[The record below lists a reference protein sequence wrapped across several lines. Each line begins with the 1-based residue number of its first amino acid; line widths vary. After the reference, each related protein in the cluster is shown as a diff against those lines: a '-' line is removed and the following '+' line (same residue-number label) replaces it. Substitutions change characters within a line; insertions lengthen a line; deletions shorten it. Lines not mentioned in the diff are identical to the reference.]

1 MCVSVLDRLATAA
14 GVYWGEGTGPQDFV
28 ARVVIGADADGSLTL
43 EYEAWAGGQGLLH
56 VEAARIGAS
65 DDRVTLVSTSDGG
78 DDVMVF
84 REGEP
89 GVFGSTGPER
99 VGLVIT
105 VEDDAL
111 TFGWWWPDDGG
122 GLRERS
128 RATVHPMRPSIA
140 APPLPG
146 APQAPRA
153 RVPWPGV
160 VLLCGPGAG
169 VVAQRLAQRLAHV
182 AVVRTDLFDKAV
194 VGTAGEPSDPALR
207 NSIATAVIRG
217 YAGAGH
223 PVIVHGSMPRA
234 DHELLVGDLAAVGV
248 GPVRLVDLG
257 EGADYGELAR
267 KLIEQ

>member
-1 MCVSVLDRLATAA
+1 MSVLDLLATAT
-14 GVYWGEGTGPQDFV
+14 GVYWGKGAGPQDFV
-28 ARVVIGADADGSLTL
+28 ARVVIGADDDGSLTL
-43 EYEAWAGGQGLLH
+43 EYEAWSGAHGLLH
-56 VEAARIGAS
+56 VEAARVGAAE
-65 DDRVTLVSTSDGG
+65 DGVTMVSTSDGSG
-78 DDVMVF
+78 DTMVF

-105 VEDDAL
+105 CQDEAL
-111 TFGWWWPDDGG
+111 TFAWWWPDDGG

-128 RATVHPMRPSIA
+128 RAIVRPMRPSIA
-140 APPLPG
+140 APQLPG
-146 APQAPRA
+146 SPVTPLAQ
-153 RVPWPGV
+153 VPWPGV

-194 VGTAGEPSDPALR
+194 VGTTGQAADPALR
-207 NSIATAVIRG
+207 HSIATAVVRG

-234 DHELLVGDLAAVGV
+234 DHERLVSELAAAGV
-248 GPVRLVDLG
+248 APVRLVELG
-257 EGADYGELAR
+257 AGEDYGDVAR
-267 KLIEQ
+267 MLIEQ

>member
-1 MCVSVLDRLATAA
+1 MSVLDRLAMAT

-28 ARVVIGADADGSLTL
+28 ARVVIGADDDGSLTL
-43 EYEAWAGGQGLLH
+43 EYEAWSAVHGLLH
-56 VEAARIGAS
+56 VEAARLGEADGGVS
-65 DDRVTLVSTSDGG
+65 LVSTSDGSE
-78 DDVMVF
+78 DTMVF

-105 VEDDAL
+105 CQDDAL
-111 TFGWWWPDDGG
+111 TFAWWWPDDGG
-122 GLRERS
+122 GLQERS
-128 RATVHPMRPSIA
+128 RATVHPMRPNLA
-140 APPLPG
+140 APRLPG
-146 APQAPRA
+146 APAAPRA
-153 RVPWPGV
+153 QVPWPGV

-194 VGTAGEPSDPALR
+194 VGTASAPGDPALR
-207 NSIATAVIRG
+207 HSIAVAVVRG

-234 DHELLVGDLAAVGV
+234 DHELLVSDLAAAGV
-248 GPVRLVDLG
+248 APVQLVDLG
-257 EGADYGELAR
+257 EGQDYDDVAR
-267 KLIEQ
+267 TLIGQ